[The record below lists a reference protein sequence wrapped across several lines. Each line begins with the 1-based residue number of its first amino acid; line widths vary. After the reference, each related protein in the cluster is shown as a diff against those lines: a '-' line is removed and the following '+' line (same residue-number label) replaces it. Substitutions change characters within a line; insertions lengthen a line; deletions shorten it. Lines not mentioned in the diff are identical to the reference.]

1 MKLVTYKVVIATQDK
16 HCTPAD
22 QIMQDVFHELNVEGI
37 VVEANW
43 IKKDEETIDIKDPY
57 GTGYK
62 LRSNDF
68 YKERS
73 ISEAF
78 AWTTEAKRLIVER
91 LEEN

>member
-43 IKKDEETIDIKDPY
+43 IKKDEETIDIKDPR
-57 GTGYK
+57 GSGGP
-62 LRSNDF
+62 DF
-68 YKERS
+68 DVCV
-73 ISEAF
+73 
-78 AWTTEAKRLIVER
+78 AWETEAKRLIVER